1 MEIPDLPQ
9 GAFEHCGDKRIK
21 PQGGGGGIP
30 IISDIG
36 SALEDVGQAV
46 GGAVE
51 DVGQFAGNVAESQLQ
66 EIVNDP
72 VKAATKAALI
82 YSGNAWAL
90 PIVEGVDTYEEG
102 GTLEEALVSG
112 GKAYAQQQVGAELG
126 SQLGGGEF
134 ASTGEDFNMG
144 EGGYY
149 TGEDFNMGG
158 DLFTPPPNNLVAN
171 NTGVVSDY
179 EIDPTA
185 QALQNAIDR
194 SDFIQDRP
202 LTPEEL
208 RAAGIESGAPIIDYS
223 TEATLTPGGNV
234 VPATTLPTEMA
245 AIDAEIAAAAK
256 ALPTTISPMKA
267 LQGLRGASGLLGGRQ
282 QQAQAYPQMQM
293 GGVQERMPQ
302 GAVDYSGLYNL
313 LALQNRRN
321 PNSLLG

>member
-1 MEIPDLPQ
+1 M
-9 GAFEHCGDKRIK
+9 CG
-21 PQGGGGGIP
+21 GF
-30 IISDIG
+30 
-36 SALEDVGQAV
+36 VGDAVSAV
-46 GGAVE
+46 GSAVE
-51 DVGQFAGNVAESQLQ
+51 DVGQFAGDVVENQVQ

-72 VKAATKAALI
+72 GKAAVKAALI

-102 GTLEEALVSG
+102 GSVEEGLLSA
-112 GKAYAQQQVGAELG
+112 GKAYAGQQIGAELG
-126 SQLGGGEF
+126 SQLGGSEF
-134 ASTGEDFNMG
+134 ATTGEDFNMG

-158 DLFTPPPNNLVAN
+158 DLFTPPPNNLVAS

-194 SDFIQDRP
+194 GDFIQDRP

-208 RAAGIESGAPIIDYS
+208 RAAGIESGAPITDYS
-223 TEATLTPGGNV
+223 REVTLTPGGNA
-234 VPATTLPTEMA
+234 VPATTLPSEMA
-245 AIDAEIAAAAK
+245 AIDAEIEAAAK
-256 ALPTTISPMKA
+256 ALPSTISPMKA
-267 LQGLRGASGLLGGRQ
+267 LQGLRGASGLLGRQ
-282 QQAQAYPQMQM
+282 QQPQAQAYPQMQM
-293 GGVQERMPQ
+293 GYVQERMPQ

>member
-1 MEIPDLPQ
+1 
-9 GAFEHCGDKRIK
+9 
-21 PQGGGGGIP
+21 
-30 IISDIG
+30 
-36 SALEDVGQAV
+36 
-46 GGAVE
+46 
-51 DVGQFAGNVAESQLQ
+51 
-66 EIVNDP
+66 
-72 VKAATKAALI
+72 
-82 YSGNAWAL
+82 
-90 PIVEGVDTYEEG
+90 
-102 GTLEEALVSG
+102 
-112 GKAYAQQQVGAELG
+112 
-126 SQLGGGEF
+126 
-134 ASTGEDFNMG
+134 
-144 EGGYY
+144 
-149 TGEDFNMGG
+149 MGG
-158 DLFTPPPNNLVAN
+158 DLFTPPPNNLVAS

-194 SDFIQDRP
+194 GDFIQDRP

-282 QQAQAYPQMQM
+282 QPQQQMPQMQM
-293 GGVQERMPQ
+293 GGRTQMPQ
-302 GAVDYSGLYNL
+302 GEVDYSGIYNL
-313 LALQNRRN
+313 LALQRARN